1 MNPILQ
7 IAIIIAVVGAIGG
20 LINALVTDKGIRL
33 PRSERTDSG
42 TVLLPGT
49 LGSLVVSAG
58 AAVVSWALYGPVAVS
73 HVIGGAQETGATA
86 QTGLTL
92 GALGAAALVGFAGA
106 RWWTVEAD
114 KKLQRQTIRDL
125 ASQGQNRP
133 DVVEHIDKGAPPE
146 RLLSVVRSR

>member
-7 IAIIIAVVGAIGG
+7 ITMIIAVVGAIGG

-33 PRSERTDSG
+33 PRSERTDAG
-42 TVLLPGT
+42 TVWLPGT

-73 HVIGGAQETGATA
+73 YVIGGAREAGAPS
-86 QTGLTL
+86 QPGLTL
-92 GALGAAALVGFAGA
+92 GAIGAAALVGFAGA

-125 ASQGQNRP
+125 AAMGQNRP
-133 DVVEHIDKGAPPE
+133 DVIAQLDKGVAPE
-146 RLLSVVRSR
+146 KLLGVVRNP

>member
-7 IAIIIAVVGAIGG
+7 IAIIIAVVGALGG

-33 PRSERTDSG
+33 PRSERTDAG
-42 TVLLPGT
+42 TVWLPGT

-73 HVIGGAQETGATA
+73 YVIGGVQEAGTPT
-86 QTGLTL
+86 QPGLTL
-92 GALGAAALVGFAGA
+92 GAIGAAALVGFAGA

-125 ASQGQNRP
+125 ASKGQNRP
-133 DVVEHIDKGAPPE
+133 DVIAQIDKGAPPE
-146 RLLSVVRSR
+146 KLLSVVRSP